1 MASTLH
7 EKALEPPFITVE
19 GIPNFRDL
27 GGYPLALGP
36 TSHSVRQGVV
46 YRCGEP
52 QRVTEKGIAT
62 MQQLGITHIYDL
74 RSQDELIKGAAAGRG
89 GVVEWEGCQRVFA
102 PVFPAED
109 YSPEKIAIRFKDY
122 ASKGT
127 EGFTRAYTDIL
138 NNAPN
143 SYRTILL
150 HLANEPSKP
159 LIVHCTAGKDRTGV
173 LCALILSLCGV
184 DDEVVAR
191 EYSLTTFGLP
201 QEWKAGIIK
210 HLMAHPA
217 IKDDHEGAENL
228 ISSKA
233 ENMLATLK
241 MLREKFG
248 GAESYVIEKCGLTID
263 EVERILPS
271 RSFSLTPPQNA
282 RRATRARR
290 SLFRWLGTQGENF
303 RNPLD
308 NSTNYMGAY
317 NNDGKLKRVVEAAA
331 DARKDGVPKPDSQNE
346 PDANGNKELPPQTAR
361 DMIPFPGNRK
371 FISQSVLSE
380 ELREL
385 IWTKIMQDAKSVR
398 EVSAE
403 LGVEMSRV
411 GAVVRLK
418 EIEKEWE
425 RAGKPLARP
434 YADAVMS
441 MVPVTQLNTGASRTT
456 HESINDLPIHVAT
469 GQQIFH
475 PTSESRH
482 FTREDAAKIFDEK
495 LLPADQRIPHPEL
508 IEMHKD
514 FKAGLSRDER
524 TARQDAR
531 DEAEEQV
538 RQRIADRKAAEEA
551 KIMKVNTPRWEFRI
565 KEINVDDIGKD
576 GRGARGT
583 GWRYGRPLMDRKR
596 GQVKI
601 PTSVQ

>member
-27 GGYPLALGP
+27 GGYPLASGP

-74 RSQDELIKGAAAGRG
+74 RSQDELNKSAAAGRG

-102 PVFPAED
+102 PVFPTEN
-109 YSPEKIAIRFKDY
+109 YSPERIAIRFRDY

-210 HLMAHPA
+210 HLMEHPA

-233 ENMLATLK
+233 ENMLATFK
-241 MLREKFG
+241 MLHEKFG

-263 EVERILPS
+263 EVERI
-271 RSFSLTPPQNA
+271 
-282 RRATRARR
+282 
-290 SLFRWLGTQGENF
+290 
-303 RNPLD
+303 
-308 NSTNYMGAY
+308 
-317 NNDGKLKRVVEAAA
+317 
-331 DARKDGVPKPDSQNE
+331 RKN
-346 PDANGNKELPPQTAR
+346 
-361 DMIPFPGNRK
+361 
-371 FISQSVLSE
+371 
-380 ELREL
+380 L
-385 IWTKIMQDAKSVR
+385 IIESP
-398 EVSAE
+398 
-403 LGVEMSRV
+403 
-411 GAVVRLK
+411 AVHK
-418 EIEKEWE
+418 
-425 RAGKPLARP
+425 
-434 YADAVMS
+434 
-441 MVPVTQLNTGASRTT
+441 
-456 HESINDLPIHVAT
+456 VA
-469 GQQIFH
+469 
-475 PTSESRH
+475 
-482 FTREDAAKIFDEK
+482 
-495 LLPADQRIPHPEL
+495 
-508 IEMHKD
+508 
-514 FKAGLSRDER
+514 
-524 TARQDAR
+524 
-531 DEAEEQV
+531 
-538 RQRIADRKAAEEA
+538 
-551 KIMKVNTPRWEFRI
+551 
-565 KEINVDDIGKD
+565 
-576 GRGARGT
+576 
-583 GWRYGRPLMDRKR
+583 
-596 GQVKI
+596 
-601 PTSVQ
+601 

>member
-1 MASTLH
+1 MTSTLH
-7 EKALEPPFITVE
+7 EKALQPPFITVE

-27 GGYPLALGP
+27 GGYPLASGP

-62 MQQLGITHIYDL
+62 MQQLGITHVYDL
-74 RSQDELIKGAAAGRG
+74 RSQDELIKSAAAGRG

-102 PVFPAED
+102 PVFPTED
-109 YSPEKIAIRFKDY
+109 YSPERIAIRFKDY

-127 EGFTRAYTDIL
+127 EGFTRAYADIL

-143 SYRTILL
+143 SYRTVLL

-210 HLMAHPA
+210 HLMTHPA

-241 MLREKFG
+241 MLHEKFG
-248 GAESYVIEKCGLTID
+248 GAES
-263 EVERILPS
+263 
-271 RSFSLTPPQNA
+271 A

-317 NNDGKLKRVVEAAA
+317 NPDGKLKRVVEAAA
-331 DARKDGVPKPDSQNE
+331 DARKDGGPKPDSQNE
-346 PDANGNKELPPQTAR
+346 PDANGNKELPPQSAR

-385 IWTKIMQDAKSVR
+385 IWTKIMQDAMSVR

-456 HESINDLPIHVAT
+456 HESINDLPIHAAT

-475 PTSESRH
+475 PTSESRR

-524 TARQDAR
+524 IARQDAR

-538 RQRIADRKAAEEA
+538 RQRKADRKAAEEA
-551 KIMKVNTPRWEFRI
+551 KIMKVHTPRWEFRI

-576 GRGARGT
+576 GRGAHGT

>member
-1 MASTLH
+1 MTKIFH
-7 EKALEPPFITVE
+7 ERALEPPFITVE

-27 GGYPLALGP
+27 GGYPLASGP
-36 TSHSVRQGVV
+36 NSHSVRQGIV

-52 QRVTEKGIAT
+52 QRVTANGITT

-74 RSQDELIKGAAAGRG
+74 RSQNELNKNVAAGRG

-102 PVFPAED
+102 PVFLEQD
-109 YSPEKIAIRFKDY
+109 YSPEKIAIRFRDY

-138 NNAPN
+138 NNAPT

-191 EYSLTTFGLP
+191 EYSLTEFGLP

-210 HLMAHPA
+210 HLMEHPA
-217 IKDDHEGAENL
+217 IKDDHEGAANL
-228 ISSKA
+228 VSS
-233 ENMLATLK
+233 N
-241 MLREKFG
+241 
-248 GAESYVIEKCGLTID
+248 
-263 EVERILPS
+263 
-271 RSFSLTPPQNA
+271 
-282 RRATRARR
+282 
-290 SLFRWLGTQGENF
+290 
-303 RNPLD
+303 
-308 NSTNYMGAY
+308 AY
-317 NNDGKLKRVVEAAA
+317 NADGKLKRAMEAAA
-331 DARKDGVPKPDSQNE
+331 DAKKDGGSNPESQNE
-346 PDANGNKELPPQTAR
+346 PDADGNKKLPPTTAR
-361 DMIPFPGNRK
+361 DMLPFPGNRK

-385 IWTKIMQDAKSVR
+385 IWARIMQDARSVR

-425 RAGKPLARP
+425 RVGKPLARP

-441 MVPVTQLNTGASRTT
+441 MVPLTHINREGKTT

-482 FTREDAAKIFDEK
+482 FTREDAAKIFDEN
-495 LLPADQRIPHPEL
+495 LLPADKRIPHPEL

-514 FKAGLSRDER
+514 FNAGLSREER
-524 TARQDAR
+524 IARQDAR
-531 DEAEEQV
+531 NAAEDRE
-538 RQRIADRKAAEEA
+538 RQRIAERKAKEEA

-565 KEINVDDIGKD
+565 KDINVDDIGKD
-576 GRGARGT
+576 GRGAQGT

>member
-1 MASTLH
+1 MNPSSRCPNLLASGS
-7 EKALEPPFITVE
+7 A
-19 GIPNFRDL
+19 
-27 GGYPLALGP
+27 
-36 TSHSVRQGVV
+36 
-46 YRCGEP
+46 
-52 QRVTEKGIAT
+52 
-62 MQQLGITHIYDL
+62 
-74 RSQDELIKGAAAGRG
+74 
-89 GVVEWEGCQRVFA
+89 
-102 PVFPAED
+102 
-109 YSPEKIAIRFKDY
+109 Y
-122 ASKGT
+122 AKS
-127 EGFTRAYTDIL
+127 FL
-138 NNAPN
+138 NQ
-143 SYRTILL
+143 
-150 HLANEPSKP
+150 
-159 LIVHCTAGKDRTGV
+159 V
-173 LCALILSLCGV
+173 
-184 DDEVVAR
+184 
-191 EYSLTTFGLP
+191 
-201 QEWKAGIIK
+201 
-210 HLMAHPA
+210 
-217 IKDDHEGAENL
+217 
-228 ISSKA
+228 
-233 ENMLATLK
+233 
-241 MLREKFG
+241 
-248 GAESYVIEKCGLTID
+248 
-263 EVERILPS
+263 PS

-317 NNDGKLKRVVEAAA
+317 NADGKLKRVVEAAA
-331 DARKDGVPKPDSQNE
+331 DGRKDGAPKPDSQNE

-371 FISQSVLSE
+371 FTSQSVLSE

-495 LLPADQRIPHPEL
+495 LLPADQRIPHPEM

-514 FKAGLSRDER
+514 FKAGLSREER

-531 DEAEEQV
+531 DEAEEQA

-551 KIMKVNTPRWEFRI
+551 KIMKVRTPRWEFRI

-576 GRGARGT
+576 GRGAHGT